1 MSAPTTY
8 LHVVDWGKLN
18 RSMSFTQEFPYM
30 TEQAGTV
37 VMTHF
42 RQEVAGLKP
51 SQYTGYPNGLL
62 VYFLSPSRPL
72 VE

>member
-1 MSAPTTY
+1 
-8 LHVVDWGKLN
+8 
-18 RSMSFTQEFPYM
+18 M